1 MMETEVN
8 TAHVPEFK
16 ISKGVIREP
25 SITVVHGTPKIGKT
39 KLATR
44 APNPVF
50 ADIER
55 GSKHFNVARLP
66 FIETYDEFLEQLK
79 FIRHGKHDYK
89 TFVVDGLEKLATYVE
104 HYILSQRPTDEKGRS
119 VNHIED
125 YGWGKGHSYAQDIWD
140 DLFDQLK
147 DIRSSRNME
156 VILIGHSEIKTEED
170 IVAGGAY
177 KQYKLQLHPKIA
189 AIVRYHADAIL
200 FATRE
205 VLIEKDK
212 SGKVTS
218 AHIEGKGKRILYTE
232 YSPQWDAGN
241 RLGLPYQLPLSWE
254 AFKEAAD
261 QGDPDSPEA
270 LKQAISGLLTRIKK
284 EQTKLTAQ
292 KRLEE
297 AGDDIE
303 KLSALKEKLTVIVE
317 ERKE

>member
-1 MMETEVN
+1 MMETIA
-8 TAHVPEFK
+8 TPGSVPEFK
-16 ISKGVIREP
+16 ISRGVIPEP
-25 SITVVHGTPKIGKT
+25 SIIVLHGTPKIGKT
-39 KLATR
+39 SFSAK

-55 GSKHFNVARLP
+55 GTKHLNVARLP
-66 FIETYDEFLEQLK
+66 FIDKYSEFLDQLK
-79 FIRHGKHDYK
+79 FVRNGKHDYK
-89 TFVVDGLEKLATYVE
+89 SFVVDGLEKLATYVE
-104 HYILSQRPTDEKGRS
+104 HEILSQRPTDEKGRA

-140 DLFDQLK
+140 ELFDRLK

-177 KQYKLQLHPKIA
+177 KQYKLQLHPKVA
-189 AIVRYHADAIL
+189 SIVRYHADAIL

-205 VLIEKDK
+205 VFIERDK
-212 SGKVTS
+212 NGKVTS

-241 RLGLPYQLPLSWE
+241 RLGLPYQLPLSW
-254 AFKEAAD
+254 ASFKEAAD
-261 QGDPDSPEA
+261 LGDPESSEA
-270 LKQAISGLLTRIKK
+270 LKQAIGGLLSRIKK
-284 EQTKLTAQ
+284 EQTKQTAQ

-297 AGDDIE
+297 AGDDV
-303 KLSALKEKLTVIVE
+303 EKLTALKQKLIVIVE